1 MLSHQIPQY
10 LCVYEVDNNIHL
22 IVLRARNADTAE
34 LFVLL
39 QSIQESSSFVAGKI
53 LDVSEIDPTHYI
65 SLTIH

>member
-1 MLSHQIPQY
+1 
-10 LCVYEVDNNIHL
+10 
-22 IVLRARNADTAE
+22 VLRARNADTAE

-39 QSIQESSSFVAGKI
+39 QSIQESSGFVAGKI

>member
-1 MLSHQIPQY
+1 MLSYEIPQY
-10 LCVYEVDNNIHL
+10 LCVYEVDNDIHL
-22 IVLRARNADTAE
+22 MVLRARNADTAE

-39 QSIQESSSFVAGKI
+39 QSIEESSGFVAGKI